1 MAKDYDPVSFGGK
14 GGGEHF
20 RKYYNRDAYDKRMG
34 LDRARYSGKDGSTGG
49 YDVHKKNHDHM
60 YEMDR
65 ATAAATGSWV
75 TNINKHAK
83 KLYEKDGLS
92 YNDMRK
98 YAAGAGIEDIGNK
111 SDVKAIRQHIDD
123 RYTSQKE
130 LDKAMKKLK
139 KEDKPE
145 EEEEKEMTYND
156 YTFSAPV
163 QAAKERTG
171 KYKQN
176 QQTGGSY
183 EGDNAYKLDFK
194 DD

>member
-1 MAKDYDPVSFGGK
+1 
-14 GGGEHF
+14 
-20 RKYYNRDAYDKRMG
+20 
-34 LDRARYSGKDGSTGG
+34 
-49 YDVHKKNHDHM
+49 M

-83 KLYEKDGLS
+83 KLYEKDGLD

-139 KEDKPE
+139 KKDKPE
-145 EEEEKEMTYND
+145 EEERAMTHDD
-156 YTFSAPV
+156 YTFSSV
-163 QAAKERTG
+163 Q
-171 KYKQN
+171 
-176 QQTGGSY
+176 
-183 EGDNAYKLDFK
+183 D
-194 DD
+194 